1 MKFTKDD
8 LSLINSTET
17 DILFNVKLN
26 NIDCGLINITT
37 NDNLERSA
45 IILTNYIK
53 NSEFDFFILLNSK
66 DLIVIMTDHRNS
78 IIPQYIPLKN
88 NNQIELI
95 CGKTFLKN
103 LIANRGVEYYDCN

>member
-1 MKFTKDD
+1 MKLTKDD

-53 NSEFDFFILLNSK
+53 NSEFDFLFIPSIQPYFFLVSFGSK
-66 DLIVIMTDHRNS
+66 GL
-78 IIPQYIPLKN
+78 
-88 NNQIELI
+88 
-95 CGKTFLKN
+95 
-103 LIANRGVEYYDCN
+103 